1 MSYRMIVGLG
11 NPGSEYA
18 ATRHNVGFRV
28 LEAFALRHGADAW
41 KRERKLQAELAS
53 LASADFGKLIL
64 LRPTTY
70 MNASGTAVQKA
81 SSYFKIPP
89 EQTVVVYD
97 EINLPLGEVKL
108 SLSGGPGGHNGLA
121 DLLAFLPPRFARV
134 RIGIGA
140 KPSKEMALAD
150 YVLGKL
156 SPDEE
161 SIVGASMDR
170 YLESLERLLR
180 EGPERAMN
188 HINRKRITDDSN
200 SI

>member
-28 LEAFALRHGADAW
+28 VEAFARRHAADAW
-41 KRERKLQAELAS
+41 KRERKLQADLAS
-53 LASADFGKLIL
+53 LAQAEFGKLVL
-64 LRPTTY
+64 LKPATY
-70 MNASGTAVQKA
+70 MNASGAAVQKA
-81 SSYFKIPP
+81 SSVFKIPP
-89 EQTVVVYD
+89 EQTVVIYD
-97 EINLPLGEVKL
+97 EINLSLGEVKL
-108 SLSGGPGGHNGLA
+108 SLGGGPGGHNGLA
-121 DLLAFLPPRFARV
+121 DVLAYLPPRFARV

-140 KPSKEMALAD
+140 KPRKEMALAD

-156 SPDEE
+156 SPEE
-161 SIVGASMDR
+161 EAIVAASMDR

-188 HINRKRITDDSN
+188 HINRKRISDDSN